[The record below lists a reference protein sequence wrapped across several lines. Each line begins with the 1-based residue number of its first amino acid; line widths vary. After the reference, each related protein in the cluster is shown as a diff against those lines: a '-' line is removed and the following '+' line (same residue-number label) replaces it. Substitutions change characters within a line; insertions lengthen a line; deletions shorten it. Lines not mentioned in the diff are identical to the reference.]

1 MVEYCSFTNF
11 AAELLEMEIS
21 IELKSIVFHAYHGVS
36 EQERTVGNTFV
47 LDVLLTAPL
56 ERAMQSDELED
67 TINYAAVYE
76 VVKKEMAEPSRLLEH
91 AGGRIVNALKRQ
103 FSQLTVIELKLSK
116 LNPPI
121 EGDIHSA
128 SVIFRQTY

>member
-11 AAELLEMEIS
+11 AEELLEMEIS
-21 IELKSIVFHAYHGVS
+21 IKLKNVVFHAYHGVS

-47 LDVLLTAPL
+47 LNILLTAPL
-56 ERAMQSDELED
+56 ERAVQSDDVED
-67 TINYAAVYE
+67 TINYATVYE
-76 VVKKEMAEPSRLLEH
+76 VVKQEMAEPSRLLEH
-91 AGGRIVNALKRQ
+91 IGGRILNALKRH
-103 FSQLTVIELKLSK
+103 FPQLVSVDLKISK